1 MNLRLFFAL
10 CLSVSAIGSPRDHN
24 YCIDLDGKSAG
35 AKIEWLDGLQSL
47 NGARQY
53 TFEAWV
59 RPRTQGGGGRGRIL
73 DQENSSLTFYL
84 SDEGRI
90 GFRPNRETGWQ
101 LSEKNAVSYWKWQH
115 VAVTSDG
122 KLLRFFVNGKLLS
135 ATPVDP
141 SLSVNRKPLWVGNGI
156 GDDNMNRG
164 FDGWLDDIRV
174 SSICRWK
181 ADFRSPAQGVYN
193 PPDATTVLY
202 VTFDEGSAYDLALDY
217 SSYNTELRITP
228 PLVRVKSP

>member
-1 MNLRLFFAL
+1 MILRLLFICCASL
-10 CLSVSAIGSPRDHN
+10 AAISSPRDHN
-24 YCIDLDGKSAG
+24 FCLDLDGKTAG
-35 AKIEWLDGLQSL
+35 AKIEWLEGLQAL

-141 SLSVNRKPLWVGNGI
+141 ALSVTRKTLWIGNGV
-156 GDDNMNRG
+156 GEDNTNRG

-174 SSICRWK
+174 SNVCRWK
-181 ADFRSPAQGVYN
+181 ADFKAPVQGAFN
-193 PPDATTVLY
+193 APDATTILY
-202 VTFDEGSAYDLALDY
+202 LTFDEGPAYDLALDY
-217 SSYNTELRITP
+217 STYNTELRIAS
-228 PLVRVKSP
+228 PLVRVKAP